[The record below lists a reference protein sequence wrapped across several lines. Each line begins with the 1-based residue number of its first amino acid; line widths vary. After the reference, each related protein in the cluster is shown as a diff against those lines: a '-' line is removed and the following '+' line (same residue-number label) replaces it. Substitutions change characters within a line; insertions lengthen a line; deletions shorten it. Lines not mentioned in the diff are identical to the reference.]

1 MASLSSKVK
10 QYCANNGV
18 ASVDFM
24 TDVLLQ
30 DDSNGQGPYIKEW
43 NISSVAKPTDEQ
55 LNAVDSAADLEERQ
69 NAVRNEEGFT
79 GNPASTDTFFGI
91 VLGNTFDIGKP
102 TDATV
107 GAASLSTDFFVKNAQ
122 TLTTLSMAGS
132 TNGAMVG
139 PVTISG
145 TITIPSGSTFVI
157 L

>member
-43 NISSVAKPTDEQ
+43 NVSGVAQPTDEQ

-69 NAVRNEEGFT
+69 NAVRATRRNAY
-79 GNPASTDTFFGI
+79 GNIGDQLDMQYHDSVDGTSTWKDHVAKVKTDNPI
-91 VLGNTFDIGKP
+91 P
-102 TDATV
+102 TE
-107 GAASLSTDFFVKNAQ
+107 
-122 TLTTLSMAGS
+122 
-132 TNGAMVG
+132 
-139 PVTISG
+139 
-145 TITIPSGSTFVI
+145 
-157 L
+157 

>member
-43 NISSVAKPTDEQ
+43 NISNVAQPTDEQ

-69 NAVRNEEGFT
+69 NAVRATRRAAYG
-79 GNPASTDTFFGI
+79 D
-91 VLGNTFDIGKP
+91 LGNQLDMQYHDSVDGTSTWKDHVAKVKTDNPIP
-102 TDATV
+102 TE
-107 GAASLSTDFFVKNAQ
+107 
-122 TLTTLSMAGS
+122 
-132 TNGAMVG
+132 
-139 PVTISG
+139 
-145 TITIPSGSTFVI
+145 
-157 L
+157 

>member
-18 ASVDFM
+18 AEVDFM

-69 NAVRNEEGFT
+69 NAVRATRRTAYGDLGSQLDMQYWDNVNGT
-79 GNPASTDTFFGI
+79 TTWKDHVAKVKTDNPI
-91 VLGNTFDIGKP
+91 P
-102 TDATV
+102 TE
-107 GAASLSTDFFVKNAQ
+107 
-122 TLTTLSMAGS
+122 
-132 TNGAMVG
+132 
-139 PVTISG
+139 
-145 TITIPSGSTFVI
+145 
-157 L
+157 